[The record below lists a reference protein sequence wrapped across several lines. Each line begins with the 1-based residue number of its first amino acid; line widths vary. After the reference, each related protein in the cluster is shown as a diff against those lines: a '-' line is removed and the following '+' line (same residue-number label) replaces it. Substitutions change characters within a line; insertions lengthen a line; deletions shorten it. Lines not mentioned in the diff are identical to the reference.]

1 MQLARRTDQL
11 DAWLSR
17 ELPSSSSILHDL
29 ARSINSDDCQIYVD
43 NEEVPTAAMCLKTNV
58 TRGGL
63 SCCLH
68 ATVPL
73 SQKVAFEICSQI
85 KTSMQNMAVD
95 EAKVTF
101 RALDCRHIEM
111 LTCAL
116 TELGLK
122 KLWDDPTGLYI
133 LPRSAGALTADIPA
147 GYALH
152 TEMSSASCA
161 ERINDLW
168 KYKSPHSLPMIQ
180 HMLNTFPNVGLRHS
194 DSGVLAA
201 WMLTYEDG
209 ASGVLYVD
217 DAHRRQGLARAV
229 VASLVDAY
237 YRDKAR
243 CFGVDIQNDFFCYIV
258 DSNKASEALFSSLGF
273 RRVQDMTWIGFTFA

>member
-1 MQLARRTDQL
+1 MQLARRTEQL
-11 DAWLSR
+11 HAWLSR
-17 ELPSSSSILHDL
+17 ELPNSSSILHDL
-29 ARSINSDDCQIYVD
+29 VRSVSSDDCQIYLD
-43 NEEVPTAAMCLKTNV
+43 NEDAPTAAMCLKLNV

-73 SQKVAFEICSQI
+73 SQKVAFEICTQI
-85 KTSMQNMAVD
+85 KISMQSMAAD
-95 EAKVTF
+95 DAKVTF
-101 RALDCRHIEM
+101 RALDCRHIEV
-111 LTCAL
+111 LTSAL

-133 LPRSAGALTADIPA
+133 LPRDGSRLTADIPA
-147 GYALH
+147 GYVLH
-152 TEMSSASCA
+152 TEMSKPSCA
-161 ERINDLW
+161 QRIDDLW
-168 KYKSPHSLPMIQ
+168 KYKSPQSLPMIQ
-180 HMLNTFPNVGLRHS
+180 HMLNTFPNVGLMHS

-209 ASGVLYVD
+209 AAGVLYVD

-243 CFGVDIQNDFFCYIV
+243 CFGADIQNDFFCYIV
-258 DSNKASEALFSSLGF
+258 DSNKASEALFLSLGF